1 MGAAGQGPTA
11 AGPRAVV
18 GAHVRPLSPAP
29 PAPRAFTTLCYSA
42 DGESILAGGMS
53 KFVCIYHVKE
63 QVLRKRFAISCN
75 LSLDAMEVR
84 VRHGLA
90 PWASRDPRHGSVSR
104 HELWVFLGEA
114 SSAFSEDMGPGR
126 ALQVGTCVSADTPV
140 CTPLAL
146 RRLCGKSELCSGSGD
161 SGPAA
166 PGPGGGSAVK
176 RACRRLLSGSV
187 FPARAPGRAGL
198 SSGAH
203 AHKQG
208 WGHAPLTSDSETS
221 GLLVF

>member
-1 MGAAGQGPTA
+1 MPSFWRHRTETPQGVGAGVGGPSHSDSNKDRPCRSHTAPARGGCAWGRPQSTPSVGTVLPQERGLRRGSCRPGSHSGGAACRGQGT
-11 AGPRAVV
+11 
-18 GAHVRPLSPAP
+18 HVATEPQP

-104 HELWVFLGEA
+104 HELLGVSGGSFLGI
-114 SSAFSEDMGPGR
+114 F
-126 ALQVGTCVSADTPV
+126 
-140 CTPLAL
+140 
-146 RRLCGKSELCSGSGD
+146 
-161 SGPAA
+161 
-166 PGPGGGSAVK
+166 
-176 RACRRLLSGSV
+176 
-187 FPARAPGRAGL
+187 
-198 SSGAH
+198 
-203 AHKQG
+203 
-208 WGHAPLTSDSETS
+208 
-221 GLLVF
+221 